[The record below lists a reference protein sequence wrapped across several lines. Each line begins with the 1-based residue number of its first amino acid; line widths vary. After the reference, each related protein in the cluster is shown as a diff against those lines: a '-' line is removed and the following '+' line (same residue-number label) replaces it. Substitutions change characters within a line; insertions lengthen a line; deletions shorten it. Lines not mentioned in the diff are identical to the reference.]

1 VQESYGAEGL
11 HTEDAPANRQKKTPT
26 LIWLGS
32 RDGVNS
38 KRGLIMT
45 DAHEKSIPAVF
56 EFHGASVRTLMVDGE
71 PWFVAK
77 DVAEVLGYANSS
89 RSIQDH
95 CKAAQILKSTDSVVL
110 EIPPRGLQIIPERDV
125 YRLVMRSKLPAA
137 EQFEEWVVS
146 EVLPQIRKTGSYGVA
161 APTWIQNLS
170 PQAKVALEDLNNQ
183 VEALQFETGRL
194 QGVCND
200 LAANLAHGVTPTAFC
215 RQLNGVNTREVQ
227 KTLVERKLLIET
239 KHGYRAAGAYRDK
252 YFTERRGTSKD
263 GYAFEEVVLTLKG
276 AKRLYKMYEK
286 GELIMK
292 KDWDG
297 EYRHTLA
304 NAEVAA

>member
-1 VQESYGAEGL
+1 
-11 HTEDAPANRQKKTPT
+11 
-26 LIWLGS
+26 
-32 RDGVNS
+32 
-38 KRGLIMT
+38 MT
-45 DAHEKSIPAVF
+45 DAHENQFLLYSSFTVPACAALMMR
-56 EFHGASVRTLMVDGE
+56 ASVVRGE
-71 PWFVAK
+71 

-263 GYAFEEVVLTLKG
+263 GYAFEEGGVDPQRRQTSLQDVREG
-276 AKRLYKMYEK
+276 
-286 GELIMK
+286 
-292 KDWDG
+292 
-297 EYRHTLA
+297 
-304 NAEVAA
+304 